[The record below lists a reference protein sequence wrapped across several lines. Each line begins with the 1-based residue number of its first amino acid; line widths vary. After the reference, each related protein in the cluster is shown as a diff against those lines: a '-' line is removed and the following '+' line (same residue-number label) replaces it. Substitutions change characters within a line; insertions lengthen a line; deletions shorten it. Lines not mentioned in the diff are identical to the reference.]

1 MPIRQGKY
9 RPDRTKLSAAM
20 AVSTARQRGLCRAYR
35 RFAADSGSTGRHA
48 IARQTGTVCDLRG
61 LPVAEQWCASESLGG
76 LIFGIRLMNEFPG
89 RGFLS
94 TFAVD
99 KGVHNHDLNSLSGL
113 PQTIFFPVTFFIQ
126 EDCIT
131 KSKRCEILS
140 REPLGKAASLR
151 RQVLDVDRLQSKHAS
166 RSRIDA
172 VLHRLSL

>member
-1 MPIRQGKY
+1 MRTTRISSKNRRHFSLRMPIRQGKY

-99 KGVHNHDLNSLSGL
+99 KYVCHFGKTGLSRAC
-113 PQTIFFPVTFFIQ
+113 TRIFLILIIFCAIQISVFIHI
-126 EDCIT
+126 DN
-131 KSKRCEILS
+131 KHPAPGARMDSKR
-140 REPLGKAASLR
+140 GASGVR
-151 RQVLDVDRLQSKHAS
+151 HCG
-166 RSRIDA
+166 
-172 VLHRLSL
+172 